1 MTHYFTLPDKA
12 TWDAF
17 NWIPSECG
25 QYAYGPDGQFAVIG
39 YGWKEEGEGELSVRT
54 DLPEYWV
61 DIPKEHTPPVELEP
75 YRVVPTNPKRVF
87 A

>member
-12 TWDAF
+12 KWDAF
-17 NWIPSECG
+17 QWRPSECG
-25 QYAYGPDGQFAVIG
+25 QYAYGPDGQFAVVG
-39 YGWKEEGEGELSVRT
+39 HGWREDDGVRT

-61 DIPKEHTPPVELEP
+61 DIPACYAVPAELEP
-75 YRVVPTNPKRVF
+75 YRVLPTNPKRVF

>member
-17 NWIPSECG
+17 QWLPSECG

-39 YGWKEEGEGELSVRT
+39 YGWHEIDGVRT

-61 DIPKEHTPPVELEP
+61 DIPQAHTPPAELEQ
-75 YRVVPTNPKRVF
+75 YRVYPTNAKRVF
-87 A
+87 V

>member
-1 MTHYFTLPDKA
+1 MTHYFTLPDKT

-17 NWIPSECG
+17 NWLPSECG

-39 YGWKEEGEGELSVRT
+39 YGWREDDGVRT
-54 DLPEYWV
+54 DLNEYWV
-61 DIPKEHTPPVELEP
+61 DIPACYTVPSELEP
-75 YRVVPTNPKRVF
+75 YRVLPTNPKRVF